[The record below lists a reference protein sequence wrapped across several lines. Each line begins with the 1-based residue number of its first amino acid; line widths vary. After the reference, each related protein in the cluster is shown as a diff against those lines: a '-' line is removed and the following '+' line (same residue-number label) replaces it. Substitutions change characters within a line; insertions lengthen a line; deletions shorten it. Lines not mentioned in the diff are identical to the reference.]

1 MHRKRGSVLL
11 LATVLTLT
19 VGALTLTL
27 FNVCFAYHRSSAA
40 GLDHEFALR
49 AAESGANEQIAKTG
63 GLLHDIGKAVTHEV
77 PGPHA
82 EIGAEIAKKHG
93 INSSSYRGILEHH
106 SDDHETV
113 ESFLVA
119 TADAI
124 SASRPG
130 ARRESLELY
139 VKRLKELE
147 EIATSFNG
155 VERVC
160 AIQAGREVRV
170 MVKPDDLNDIEAA
183 ELARNIAKK
192 VEEDL
197 VFPGQIKVTVIRETR
212 NVEYAK

>member
-1 MHRKRGSVLL
+1 MQV
-11 LATVLTLT
+11 
-19 VGALTLTL
+19 
-27 FNVCFAYHRSSAA
+27 
-40 GLDHEFALR
+40 
-49 AAESGANEQIAKTG
+49 AKMG

-77 PGPHA
+77 SGPHA
-82 EIGAEIAKKHG
+82 EIGAEIARKHG
-93 INSSSYRGILEHH
+93 INHSSSRRIMEHH

-113 ESFLVA
+113 ESVLVA

-147 EIATSFNG
+147 EVATGFTG
-155 VERVC
+155 VERVF

-183 ELARNIAKK
+183 TLARNIAKK

-197 VFPGQIKVTVIRETR
+197 VFPGQIKVTVVRETR
-212 NVEYAK
+212 ASEYAS